1 MKKKLAAAF
10 AAAAIST
17 AAATPEKT
25 PARSAPEIVADV
37 GDAGWQFLHDE
48 SPELRLD
55 NGLPVGNLPDVSD
68 AHARAAAG
76 RVRDLLA
83 RLDAADPARLRGE
96 DLLSY
101 LVLRERMN
109 RVVEQA
115 GYTAFAIPITPY
127 ASPIR
132 PVQRVFSEIPIR
144 TTADAESYLVLL
156 DQYPGFVSGIRKKL
170 EDEAKAGIVLPRAEI
185 SAAGAYVAAGA
196 RDGKESPFYPA
207 LERLSALPHER
218 ARIFQSAVLV
228 RIAKKVNPA
237 LRGLAEYIRGP
248 YAAKAPGAVGLSQY
262 PGGAAYYRWLIRYH
276 TGLDLSPEEIH
287 ATGLAEMARINREL
301 DDLRGRVGFAG
312 DLAAFRAFLKTD
324 RRFYPSTPEEIG
336 QRLMAAIRRIEP
348 KIPSEFGT
356 LPKAPYGV
364 RRLAPELE
372 GTMTFG
378 YYQIPTPA
386 NPEGDYMFNGSRLS
400 ERSLLNAPAL
410 IYHELVPGHHFQ
422 INLQKENAALPD
434 FRRLASWETAYTEGW
449 GEYASALAG
458 EMGMYADPYDACGRL
473 AMDAFISTRLVV
485 DTGMNALGWSR
496 ERAIAYMKENT
507 FEGDLQIA
515 SETLRYSTDI
525 PAQALAYKLGS
536 LEIRELRDR
545 AAAALGPKFDRRR
558 FHDAVLGS
566 GTLPLSVLARK
577 IDDFVAAEKK
587 R

>member
-1 MKKKLAAAF
+1 MKIPFAAIAAACI
-10 AAAAIST
+10 AAAAAGNPPG
-17 AAATPEKT
+17 AAGPS
-25 PARSAPEIVADV
+25 PGVVAEV
-37 GDAGWQFLHDE
+37 GAAWWRFLLDE
-48 SPELRLD
+48 TPELRLD
-55 NGLPVGNLPDVSD
+55 NGLPVTHLPDVSD
-68 AHARAAAG
+68 THARAAAG
-76 RVRDLLA
+76 RVRQLLS
-83 RLDAADPARLRGE
+83 RLDAADPARLEGE

-101 LVLRERMN
+101 LVLRERMR

-115 GYTAFAIPITPY
+115 QYTAFAIPVTPY

-132 PVQRVFSEIPIR
+132 PVQRIFSEMPILS
-144 TTADAESYLVLL
+144 TADAERYVALL
-156 DQYPGFVSGIRKKL
+156 DQYPRFIAGIRKKL
-170 EDEAKAGIVLPRAEI
+170 ADEAAAGIVLPKAEAE
-185 SAAGAYVAAGA
+185 AAGAYVAAGA
-196 RDGKESPFYPA
+196 RDAKESPFFPA
-207 LERLSALPHER
+207 SERLASLPHER

-228 RIAKKVNPA
+228 RIANKVNPA
-237 LRGLAEYIRGP
+237 LRGLADFIRGP
-248 YAAKAPGAVGLSQY
+248 YAVKAPEGVGLAQY

-287 ATGLAEMARINREL
+287 RTGLAEMARINGEL
-301 DDLRGRVGFAG
+301 DALRLRVGFAG
-312 DLAAFRAFLKTD
+312 DLPAFRRFLKTD
-324 RRFYPSTPEEIG
+324 PRFFPSTPDEIG

-348 KIPSEFGT
+348 KIPDEFGKV
-356 LPKAPYGV
+356 PKAPYGV

-372 GTMTFG
+372 GAMTFG

-386 NPEGDYMFNGSRLS
+386 NPEGDYMFNGSRLP

-515 SETLRYSTDI
+515 TETLRYSADI
-525 PAQALAYKLGS
+525 PGQALAYKLGS
-536 LEIRELRDR
+536 LEIRKLRDR

-566 GTLPLSVLARK
+566 GTLPLPVLARK
-577 IDDFVAAEKK
+577 IDAFIAEEKE